1 MEKIEA
7 ALREKKERLSI
18 SGSSIRL
25 SGIQDPHLREAIQS
39 QADELQY
46 QDAQIGTTLA
56 QLGFTKITDDG
67 PARRPSQS
75 ANGHS
80 RSVSGVSQRS
90 SDSKTK

>member
-7 ALREKKERLSI
+7 ALKEKKERLSI

-39 QADELQY
+39 QADEIQY

-56 QLGFTKITDDG
+56 QLGFTKIVDDG
-67 PARRPSQS
+67 AARRHSQP
-75 ANGHS
+75 ANGHT
-80 RSVSGVSQRS
+80 RSVSGVSQKS
-90 SDSKTK
+90 NDSKTK